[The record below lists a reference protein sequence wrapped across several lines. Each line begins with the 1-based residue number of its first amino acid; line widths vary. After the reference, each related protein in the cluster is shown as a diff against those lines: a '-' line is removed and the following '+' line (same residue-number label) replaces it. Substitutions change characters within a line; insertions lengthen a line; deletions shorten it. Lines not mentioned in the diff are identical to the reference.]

1 MMTHQQIADVFGCSR
16 QMAARHISR
25 GCPRSSAEA
34 ALAWY
39 ASNIRMKADRKR
51 PAAPLSACVG
61 PNYGSRILEAMNDA
75 AACIE
80 LDGDIRELPKRIA
93 TDPGFMPTIA
103 NNQAVL
109 RCVDALHRKWFDT
122 QG

>member
-1 MMTHQQIADVFGCSR
+1 
-16 QMAARHISR
+16 MAAKHIAR
-25 GCPRSSAEA
+25 GCPQTSSDA
-34 ALAWY
+34 AQAWY
-39 ASNIRMKADRKR
+39 HSNIRAKSDRKR
-51 PAAPLSACVG
+51 PPVPFGASVG

-93 TDPGFMPTIA
+93 TDPGFTPTIA

-109 RCVDALHRKWFDT
+109 RCVDALHRKWFDV
-122 QG
+122 Q